1 MSDNVD
7 VFKKII
13 FKIPSTR
20 KLLPAIIGLGFI
32 YSTLFY
38 ISSQIFTPVQ
48 IGPIFVPLIAVL
60 VFILPT
66 ITSGELLH
74 RFLPD
79 YPRKWGYFL
88 SLSNQ
93 TILFVFSLILTGANN
108 FANAWNVFWISLLSV
123 YLSNLLVLLLTV
135 GYDYVKRVAV
145 LSFVQPL
152 ALLAFFHLSLG
163 TLMQFSAGIYLKN
176 IGFLGATAVALLGAM
191 LIFEYLMWVNVS
203 NISVLKLTSALLQK
217 KQEALDL
224 GYPTK
229 PDVQNLEIENEKD
242 SMSVSIPW
250 IHPGPL
256 EGFGGA
262 RITTDIIEALNEKG
276 KGFFLHVP
284 STHKSDPTD
293 PEDSRKILEAMEEPE
308 KDDRASKMVKKDYS
322 EGLTFYGRRI
332 DGKNIVYMDASDF
345 GHYDDYELSIFR
357 EIIDPEE
364 TIIVDLHNHEMTS
377 DAAEREVAWYNTETA
392 EKLRNDLLDF
402 LDELEKLELHPY
414 EAGFETD
421 PEGVPRMALVEKVG
435 DQETLLFG
443 IEGNEAGEELLE
455 LDDEYSQRFD
465 EALVFTTD
473 THRSIHE
480 LSNDRQVEPDRLKEV
495 VEKAAKTVS
504 PGKIGFT
511 NSQAERMC
519 LLQEDFSGL
528 TFSIN
533 ILVRLI
539 PLTLILFYIGLIIWV
554 W

>member
-1 MSDNVD
+1 MDNVD

-13 FKIPSTR
+13 FSIPSA
-20 KLLPAIIGLGFI
+20 KKILSAIIGLGFI
-32 YSTLFY
+32 YSALFY
-38 ISSQIFTPVQ
+38 ISSQLFTPVQ
-48 IGPIFVPLIAVL
+48 LNAWIVPLVAFL

-66 ITSGELLH
+66 VASGELLH

-88 SLSNQ
+88 AFSNQ

-108 FANAWNVFWISLLSV
+108 FANAWNVFWISLLTV

-135 GYDYVKRVAV
+135 GYNHVKRVAA

-152 ALLAFFHLSLG
+152 ALLILFHISLG
-163 TLMQFSAGIYLKN
+163 TLMQFSPRLYVWNL
-176 IGFLGATAVALLGAM
+176 GFLGAAALALLGAM
-191 LIFEYLMWVNVS
+191 LIFEYLMWINVS
-203 NISVLKLTSALLQK
+203 NISVLNLTSALLQK

-229 PDVQNLEIENEKD
+229 VDVQSLEVENSD
-242 SMSVSIPW
+242 SKMSVSIPW

-262 RITTDIIEALNEKG
+262 RITTDIIEALNEKR
-276 KGFFLHVP
+276 KGFFFHVP

-293 PEDSRKILEAMEEPE
+293 PSDSDKILEAMEEPE
-308 KDDRASKMVKKDYS
+308 KEGEASKMVKKEYG
-322 EGLTFYGRRI
+322 EGLVFYGRRI
-332 DGKNIVYMDASDF
+332 NGKNIVYMDASEF
-345 GHYDDYELSIFR
+345 YNYDDYELSIFR
-357 EIIDPEE
+357 EVIDLEE
-364 TIIVDLHNHEMTS
+364 TVLVDLHNHERGE
-377 DAAEREVAWYNTETA
+377 ERKVAWYNTETA
-392 EKLRNDLLDF
+392 EKLRKDLLDF
-402 LDELEKLELHPY
+402 ISELEKLELHPY
-414 EAGFETD
+414 RAGFETD
-421 PEGVPRMALVEKVG
+421 PEGVPRMALVEKVDG
-435 DQETLLFG
+435 QETLLFG

-455 LDDEYSQRFD
+455 LDEEYSRKFD

-480 LSNDRQVEPDRLKEV
+480 LSADKQVEPDKVRETV
-495 VEKAAKTVS
+495 SKAEESTS
-504 PGKIGFT
+504 PGKIGFN
-511 NSQAERMC
+511 NSKTREMN

-528 TFSIN
+528 MFSIN

-539 PLTLILFYIGLIIWV
+539 PLTLILFYIALIIWI